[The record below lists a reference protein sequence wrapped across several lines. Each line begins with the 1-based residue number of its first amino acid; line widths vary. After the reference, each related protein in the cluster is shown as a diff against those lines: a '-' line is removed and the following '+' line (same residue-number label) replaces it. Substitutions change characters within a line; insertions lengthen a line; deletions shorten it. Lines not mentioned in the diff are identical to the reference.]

1 MSVRLKLTLW
11 YSGLLT
17 VLLIAF
23 GLAIYGVVWHNTMQE
38 VKDRLRNVGDR
49 MLVGR
54 TISPGFPL
62 RFDLRFVAPRSFD
75 TATIGA
81 QLVSYLRDEKGDVSD
96 WTENLDQWGGIRFAY
111 PDRNNVK
118 NRFVER
124 RANGYPFLVYERAV
138 VAPETGEL
146 VGLLQV
152 GAYIGHEQR
161 LFAQLRTILFAS
173 GLAGVLAA
181 FCLGMFLA
189 RQALRP
195 IERVTEAAE
204 QIQSGSELG
213 LRIPRE
219 KADDEIGRL
228 TDTLND
234 MLARLERAYRELEES
249 NAAQR
254 RFVSDASHELRTP
267 LTTIRGN
274 IDLLEKIW
282 ESGEPAPERLEMARE
297 AIRDIADESRRMSRL
312 VNDLLA
318 LARADAGL
326 RIEREVIPIL
336 PVVREAARKA
346 AFLPRTAGWRVGSL
360 EALEGVRVLGNRDY
374 LLQLL
379 FILIENGFKYTP
391 QGEVRLEA
399 ARREGWVGITVADT
413 GIGMNQ
419 EEVGR
424 IFQRFYRADESRGKT
439 SGTGLG
445 LSIAKWIIDMHEG
458 ALDVRTKPGEGSA
471 FTLWLPVADDGFRP
485 AGGCG
490 IMAVQPEASAPDDAS
505 VQAAREPEAS
515 TPDDASG
522 RTAREP
528 ETAAPD
534 ASGQA
539 ASEPDASARNGEP
552 GPGTPPADDRNGP

>member
-17 VLLIAF
+17 VLLIVF

-49 MLVGR
+49 MLVV
-54 TISPGFPL
+54 SGFPL

-81 QLVSYLRDEKGDVSD
+81 QLISYLRDEKGAVSD
-96 WTENLDQWGGIRFAY
+96 WTENLDQWGGIRFAH
-111 PDRNNVK
+111 PDKNNVK

-138 VAPETGEL
+138 VAPDTGEL

-152 GAYIGHEQR
+152 GAYIGQEQR
-161 LFAQLRTILFAS
+161 LFAQLRTILLAS
-173 GLAGVLAA
+173 GLAGVIAA

-195 IERVTEAAE
+195 IGRVTEAAE
-204 QIQSGSELG
+204 RIQSGSELS

-219 KADDEIGRL
+219 AANDEIGRL

-234 MLARLERAYRELEES
+234 MLARLERAYRDLEES

-282 ESGEPAPERLEMARE
+282 ESGESSPERLEMVRE

-312 VNDLLA
+312 VNDLLV
-318 LARADAGL
+318 LARADAGF

-336 PVVREAARKA
+336 PVVQEAARKA
-346 AFLPRTAGWRVGSL
+346 VFLSRTAGWRVGSL

-399 ARREGWVGITVADT
+399 ARKEGWVGITVADT
-413 GIGMNQ
+413 GIGMNR

-458 ALDVRTKPGEGSA
+458 ALDVRTKPGEGSS
-471 FTLWLPVADDGFRP
+471 FTLWLPVADDSFHP
-485 AGGCG
+485 ADDYD
-490 IMAVQPEASAPDDAS
+490 IMAVQPEADTGAGGAAATAP
-505 VQAAREPEAS
+505 
-515 TPDDASG
+515 G
-522 RTAREP
+522 N
-528 ETAAPD
+528 AP
-534 ASGQA
+534 
-539 ASEPDASARNGEP
+539 EPDASAPDNTSESGASATDGTG
-552 GPGTPPADDRNGP
+552 GPDGPERR

>member
-17 VLLIAF
+17 VLLVVF
-23 GLAIYGVVWHNTMQE
+23 GLAIYGVVYHNTMQE
-38 VKDRLRNVGDR
+38 IKDRLRNVVER
-49 MLVGR
+49 MDVGL
-54 TISPGFPL
+54 TVSPEFPL
-62 RFDLRFVAPRSFD
+62 RIDLGLAPRSFD
-75 TATIGA
+75 TATIGV
-81 QLVSYLRDEKGDVSD
+81 QLISYLHDGKGTISD
-96 WTENLDQWGGIRFAY
+96 WTNNLDQWGKIRFDY
-111 PDRNNVK
+111 PSREEAQI
-118 NRFVER
+118 RFVKR
-124 RANGYPFLVYERAV
+124 KAGSFDFLVYEHPLFAGNKSQ
-138 VAPETGEL
+138 P

-152 GAYIGHEQR
+152 AAYIGNEQR
-161 LFAQLRTILFAS
+161 LFAQLRTILWFS
-173 GLAGVLAA
+173 GLTGALAA
-181 FCLGMFLA
+181 FVLGMFLA

-213 LRIPRE
+213 LRIPRA
-219 KADDEIGRL
+219 KTNDEIGRL

-282 ESGEPAPERLEMARE
+282 DSGETTSERMEMARE
-297 AIRDIADESRRMSRL
+297 AIRDIAGEARRMSKL

-318 LARADAGL
+318 LARADAGF
-326 RIEREVIPIL
+326 RIEREVIPLL
-336 PVVREAARKA
+336 PVVQEAARKA
-346 AFLPRTAGWRVGSL
+346 AFLPRTAEWRVGPL
-360 EALEGVRVLGNRDY
+360 EALEGIRVLGNRDY

-391 QGEVRLEA
+391 SGEVRLEA
-399 ARREGWVGITVADT
+399 VRKEGWVGITVADT
-413 GIGMNQ
+413 GIGMNR
-419 EEVGR
+419 EEVGN

-471 FTLWLPVADDGFRP
+471 FTLWLPVVDDGFQAP
-485 AGGCG
+485 GDCD
-490 IMAVQPEASAPDDAS
+490 IMAIQPGTDAGSEGAGEDASASSGSSGEPDDA
-505 VQAAREPEAS
+505 P
-515 TPDDASG
+515 
-522 RTAREP
+522 
-528 ETAAPD
+528 APD
-534 ASGQA
+534 ETRGPSGP
-539 ASEPDASARNGEP
+539 ER
-552 GPGTPPADDRNGP
+552 R

>member
-17 VLLIAF
+17 VLLVAF

-38 VKDRLRNVGDR
+38 VKDRLRNAGDR
-49 MLVGR
+49 MLVGM
-54 TISPGFPL
+54 TLSPGFPL

-81 QLVSYLRDEKGDVSD
+81 QLVSYLRDEKGAISD
-96 WTENLDQWGGIRFAY
+96 WTENLDQWGGIRFAH
-111 PDRNNVK
+111 PDRSSVK

-138 VAPETGEL
+138 VAPDSGEL

-152 GAYIGHEQR
+152 GAYIGNEQN

-173 GLAGVLAA
+173 GLAGILAA

-219 KADDEIGRL
+219 KANDEIGRL

-282 ESGEPAPERLEMARE
+282 DSGETTSERMEMARE
-297 AIRDIADESRRMSRL
+297 AIRDIAGEARRMSKL

-318 LARADAGL
+318 LARADAGF
-326 RIEREVIPIL
+326 RIEREVIPLL
-336 PVVREAARKA
+336 PVVQEAARKA
-346 AFLPRTAGWRVGSL
+346 AFLPRTAEWRVGPL
-360 EALEGVRVLGNRDY
+360 EALEGIRVLGNRDY

-391 QGEVRLEA
+391 SGEVRLEA
-399 ARREGWVGITVADT
+399 VRKEGWVGITVADT
-413 GIGMNQ
+413 GIGMNR
-419 EEVGR
+419 EEVGN

-471 FTLWLPVADDGFRP
+471 FTLWLPVVDDGFQAP
-485 AGGCG
+485 GDCD
-490 IMAVQPEASAPDDAS
+490 IMAIQPGTDAGSEGAGEDASASSGSSGEPDDA
-505 VQAAREPEAS
+505 P
-515 TPDDASG
+515 
-522 RTAREP
+522 
-528 ETAAPD
+528 APD
-534 ASGQA
+534 ETRGPSGP
-539 ASEPDASARNGEP
+539 ER
-552 GPGTPPADDRNGP
+552 R

>member
-17 VLLIAF
+17 VLLAVF
-23 GLAIYGVVWHNTMQE
+23 GLSIYGVVYHNTMQE

-49 MLVGR
+49 MLVGM
-54 TISPGFPL
+54 TLSPGFPL
-62 RFDLRFVAPRSFD
+62 RTELAFVVPRSFD

-81 QLVSYLRDEKGDVSD
+81 QLVSYLRDEKGTISD
-96 WTENLDQWGGIRFAY
+96 WTENLDQWGGIRFEY
-111 PDRNNVK
+111 PDLSGVK

-124 RANGYPFLVYERAV
+124 RANGFPFLVYERAV
-138 VAPETGEL
+138 VVPETGKL

-152 GAYIGHEQR
+152 AAYIGHEQR

-219 KADDEIGRL
+219 KANDEIGRL

-282 ESGEPAPERLEMARE
+282 ESGEPTPERLEMARE

-318 LARADAGL
+318 LARADAGF
-326 RIEREVIPIL
+326 RIEREVIPLL
-336 PVVREAARKA
+336 PVVQEAARKA
-346 AFLPRTAGWRVGSL
+346 AFLPRTAEWRVGSL

-391 QGEVRLEA
+391 SGEVRLEA
-399 ARREGWVGITVADT
+399 ARKEGWVGITVADT
-413 GIGMNQ
+413 GIGMNR
-419 EEVGR
+419 EEVGN

-471 FTLWLPVADDGFRP
+471 FTLWLPVVDDGFQAP
-485 AGGCG
+485 GDCD
-490 IMAVQPEASAPDDAS
+490 IMAIQPGTDAGSEGAGEDASASSGSSGEPDDA
-505 VQAAREPEAS
+505 P
-515 TPDDASG
+515 
-522 RTAREP
+522 
-528 ETAAPD
+528 APD
-534 ASGQA
+534 ETRGPSGP
-539 ASEPDASARNGEP
+539 ER
-552 GPGTPPADDRNGP
+552 R